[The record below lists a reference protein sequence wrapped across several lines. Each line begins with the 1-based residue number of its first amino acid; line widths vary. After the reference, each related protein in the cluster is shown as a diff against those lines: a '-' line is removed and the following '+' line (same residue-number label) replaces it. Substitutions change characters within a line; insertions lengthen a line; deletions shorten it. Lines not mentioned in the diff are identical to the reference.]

1 MRESGLGGVEREKQI
16 ERQEFLKIKEEMTGY
31 LKSEL
36 RRANNFVVADEQS
49 RERRDAMVGYL
60 GDLISAL
67 EEGRLSPVREFFVE
81 KKEKKE
87 ETVAAAAA
95 ALRRVKKT
103 IPPQMAKLEK
113 RKEEA
118 HKRWAEE
125 KKRGDTGK
133 MVALSKEIGSIENQ
147 IAIEAS
153 RETEMR
159 EDLDKAQNDPDLE
172 KFTRFVAA
180 IDEELASRVRKK

>member
-1 MRESGLGGVEREKQI
+1 MLESGMRGVEGERQI
-16 ERQEFLKIKEEMTGY
+16 EGRDFLKVKEELRGY
-31 LKSEL
+31 LKGEL

-67 EEGRLSPVREFFVE
+67 EQGRLSPVREFFVE

-125 KKRGDTGK
+125 KKRGDTSR
-133 MVALSKEIGSIENQ
+133 MVVLSKEIGSIENQ
-147 IAIEAS
+147 IATEAS

-159 EDLDKAQNDPDLE
+159 EDLDEAQNDPDLE
-172 KFTRFVAA
+172 RFTSFVAA
-180 IDEELASRVRKK
+180 LDEELTRRVREK